1 MRGDHWTVV
10 ARSILVRSGSSVAS
24 EALAERLSFGA
35 VLLEMDMVGERLQ
48 FKKLQGEGP
57 ESGWVT
63 IKVKEKV
70 LVQRAIDALVLPE
83 NVLRLWALSDIHTD
97 KKENMQWIRELD
109 ENAFQEDVLILAGDI
124 ANTMEVLEETLL
136 LLKARFQRIFFC
148 PGSLA
153 DWWNTCPVMVWPW
166 GGRRLLKLKPQTD
179 EVGDF
184 GLQLRRQIPCNY
196 GGLQI
201 VRRCALDETTPGILN
216 TGAGR
221 LVVVPI
227 LAWHHPQWDTEP
239 ELQEW
244 QVPALEKTMADYW
257 ATRWP
262 QKLRIED
269 GSVAEAFDQ
278 LNERCFQNVM
288 QRRDEFQA
296 VVSFSHFV
304 PRIELNPEKRYLIP
318 SSLAKAVGSAYLKE
332 RVEKLKPDV
341 HVFGHTHFGYDME
354 LDGIRYLQAPL
365 ATPAERVWA
374 GSLVTL
380 GGFPIE
386 RKPCLVWTSDLG
398 FASTYRSSWSKYYQR
413 YGRQPAVTDV
423 IPSLCCN
430 LYTPSSASRTGWI
443 AGRMPIWLFGPL
455 PSRIQEA
462 EMVINEVRNIT
473 GRAAVLQRSA
483 KGREKLPP
491 SSQGDPKMLRGEE
504 ALGLHAA
511 GAHVFIDVRPPG
523 AAGGCIPGAIS
534 LPHPAATE
542 TLASL
547 DDDVLLQLCERLNA
561 KSGNM
566 IIYAEEDESS
576 WDAALLLAGY
586 FRIWPTA

>member
-1 MRGDHWTVV
+1 
-10 ARSILVRSGSSVAS
+10 
-24 EALAERLSFGA
+24 
-35 VLLEMDMVGERLQ
+35 
-48 FKKLQGEGP
+48 
-57 ESGWVT
+57 
-63 IKVKEKV
+63 
-70 LVQRAIDALVLPE
+70 
-83 NVLRLWALSDIHTD
+83 
-97 KKENMQWIRELD
+97 MQWIRELD

-184 GLQLRRQIPCNY
+184 GLQLHRKVFALLPALQGVGQIPCNY

-201 VRRCALDETTPGILN
+201 VRRCALD
-216 TGAGR
+216 
-221 LVVVPI
+221 
-227 LAWHHPQWDTEP
+227 
-239 ELQEW
+239 
-244 QVPALEKTMADYW
+244 DYW

-386 RKPCLVWTSDLG
+386 RKFGTSL
-398 FASTYRSSWSKYYQR
+398 
-413 YGRQPAVTDV
+413 AVRRF
-423 IPSLCCN
+423 
-430 LYTPSSASRTGWI
+430 SRG
-443 AGRMPIWLFGPL
+443 
-455 PSRIQEA
+455 
-462 EMVINEVRNIT
+462 VR
-473 GRAAVLQRSA
+473 
-483 KGREKLPP
+483 KGEKL
-491 SSQGDPKMLRGEE
+491 
-504 ALGLHAA
+504 
-511 GAHVFIDVRPPG
+511 G

-586 FRIWPTA
+586 FRIWPTAMNLDSSTMCPLARVTSLVLDFSLSS

>member
-1 MRGDHWTVV
+1 MQGWKGGN
-10 ARSILVRSGSSVAS
+10 S
-24 EALAERLSFGA
+24 
-35 VLLEMDMVGERLQ
+35 MDK
-48 FKKLQGEGP
+48 FH
-57 ESGWVT
+57 
-63 IKVKEKV
+63 
-70 LVQRAIDALVLPE
+70 AI
-83 NVLRLWALSDIHTD
+83 
-97 KKENMQWIRELD
+97 
-109 ENAFQEDVLILAGDI
+109 
-124 ANTMEVLEETLL
+124 MEVC
-136 LLKARFQRIFFC
+136 KSC
-148 PGSLA
+148 G
-153 DWWNTCPVMVWPW
+153 V
-166 GGRRLLKLKPQTD
+166 
-179 EVGDF
+179 
-184 GLQLRRQIPCNY
+184 
-196 GGLQI
+196 
-201 VRRCALDETTPGILN
+201 ETTPGILN

-586 FRIWPTA
+586 FRIWPTAMAVLDGGWKTWLHSGGPIQESHPS